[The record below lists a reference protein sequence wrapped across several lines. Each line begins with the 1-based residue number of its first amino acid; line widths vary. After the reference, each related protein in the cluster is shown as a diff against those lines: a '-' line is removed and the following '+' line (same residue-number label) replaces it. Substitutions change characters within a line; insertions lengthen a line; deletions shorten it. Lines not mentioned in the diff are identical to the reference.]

1 MIDHGIVITIDD
13 PVFYGTRRPD
23 LAVSTLFPVLHI
35 DRIQS
40 GFYRWAVSLAGHV
53 FELEE
58 GASSIEECLGQAFQN
73 LPEDNG
79 AVEIRYRGIGL
90 GTFSTNSIRQAP
102 DILADRLV
110 EMYSAVMENF
120 T

>member
-1 MIDHGIVITIDD
+1 LAVLC
-13 PVFYGTRRPD
+13 FYGTRLFD
-23 LAVSTLFPVLHI
+23 LTVSTLFPVLQI

-53 FELEE
+53 YEQEE
-58 GASSIEECLGQAFQN
+58 GASSIEECLRSAFQN
-73 LPEDNG
+73 LPEDGG

-90 GTFSTNSIRQAP
+90 GTFSTNYLQQAP
-102 DILADRLV
+102 YILADKLV
-110 EMYSAVMENF
+110 EMYSVVMECV